1 MTILLQPPNCWNYR
15 HVPPA
20 PVIIVLV
27 QKSTLSMVPMVVL
40 LSPDLGAQV
49 NVGPFRKDTCSGMGD
64 PEAQVELCESGF
76 VRPRAA
82 HSSMT
87 NEGQKHGIERKHDDD
102 SVLRERLHTEEQN
115 TAAKLPL
122 TEQLRLSMLLIQK
135 QKQDLLELAQ
145 KLNERKNVSLL
156 LKERLEVL
164 LRRDHPETSQG
175 CCHHQGQP
183 KGCRLAEQLGH
194 NLNPDIPEKEE
205 DVKEDSSVAHS
216 SESTDSQRDEE
227 QAEELQAS
235 QGEEHKTFPGDCEA
249 GDTQQPP
256 CATAALVDEAE
267 APSPQALENENH
279 LADEDSLEPKST
291 RLITEN
297 IACFKPIEIFPKWR
311 SILYYMRKSL
321 RELLTEDGATRY
333 EAQSHQEKYSEWH
346 RLARSLALQLSPALS
361 FVKKMTCQHQWRSC
375 PSWVLSNHFHHHQK
389 KIS

>member
-1 MTILLQPPNCWNYR
+1 METREFCGKEDN
-15 HVPPA
+15 
-20 PVIIVLV
+20 VLGGA
-27 QKSTLSMVPMVVL
+27 QALMSPGELSVEGASVVTDCSNH
-40 LSPDLGAQV
+40 LSPQEPTALGKGTGQQVQVDL
-49 NVGPFRKDTCSGMGD
+49 K
-64 PEAQVELCESGF
+64 
-76 VRPRAA
+76 
-82 HSSMT
+82 
-87 NEGQKHGIERKHDDD
+87 GIGRKHDDD
-102 SVLRERLHTEEQN
+102 SVLLERLHTEEQD

-145 KLNERKNVSLL
+145 KLNERKKVSLL

-194 NLNPDIPEKEE
+194 NLNP
-205 DVKEDSSVAHS
+205 
-216 SESTDSQRDEE
+216 
-227 QAEELQAS
+227 
-235 QGEEHKTFPGDCEA
+235 
-249 GDTQQPP
+249 
-256 CATAALVDEAE
+256 
-267 APSPQALENENH
+267 ENENH

-321 RELLTEDGATRY
+321 RELLTEDGAMRY

-346 RLARSLALQLSPALS
+346 RLARSLALQLSPEHHSDGEEEKTQPLVSRYQSMVRKQEQVWGKGTCYSQGLS
-361 FVKKMTCQHQWRSC
+361 TQAVSKSEHSSLPLCERPEELEFSLELC
-375 PSWVLSNHFHHHQK
+375 
-389 KIS
+389 

>member
-122 TEQLRLSMLLIQK
+122 TEQL
-135 QKQDLLELAQ
+135 
-145 KLNERKNVSLL
+145 
-156 LKERLEVL
+156 
-164 LRRDHPETSQG
+164 
-175 CCHHQGQP
+175 
-183 KGCRLAEQLGH
+183 
-194 NLNPDIPEKEE
+194 
-205 DVKEDSSVAHS
+205 S

-249 GDTQQPP
+249 GDTQEPP
-256 CATAALVDEAE
+256 CATAAQVDEAE

-346 RLARSLALQLSPALS
+346 RLARSLALQLSPGEGAADCSCLDFSLLISEALRECFTAVVALEHLADGDEEEKTQLLVS
-361 FVKKMTCQHQWRSC
+361 SYQSMH
-375 PSWVLSNHFHHHQK
+375 
-389 KIS
+389 

>member
-249 GDTQQPP
+249 GDTQEPP
-256 CATAALVDEAE
+256 CATAAQVDEAE

-346 RLARSLALQLSPALS
+346 RLARSLALQLSPEHLADGDEEEKTQLLVS
-361 FVKKMTCQHQWRSC
+361 SYQSMH
-375 PSWVLSNHFHHHQK
+375 
-389 KIS
+389 